1 MRKKFVAAG
10 AAAFLLAGGA
20 LTACGY
26 DYGGNEADGRFNDG
40 DLKVAA
46 QDTKELNAE
55 QKKKAEEAKKAADAK
70 KAEEAKKAAAAK
82 EKADIEVKGDE
93 VKNLRTDVAKNP
105 AAFCKSS
112 NLPAGEGKD
121 NKGGTCLSIPI
132 GEIAKNPILIA
143 VPNAPEVIAEGKAF
157 DLKVKIED
165 KFGPLDLNAF
175 TFDDSGKAGETFL
188 EHPGELDNDGRPL
201 LHAHLG
207 VATLKERNGL
217 PVSNTYDAAF
227 SGVQGVKGDLSA
239 KISGLKAG
247 FYRADVY
254 AGQPGHAPPPTAT
267 ADQVQA
273 FASFYFEVK

>member
-1 MRKKFVAAG
+1 MRRRNFVTAG
-10 AAAFLLAGGA
+10 AAALLLTGGVA

-26 DYGGNEADGRFNDG
+26 DYGGNEENGRFNDG

-46 QDTKELNAE
+46 QDTKELNKENAE
-55 QKKKAEEAKKAADAK
+55 QKEQKAKAAEERAD
-70 KAEEAKKAAAAK
+70 
-82 EKADIEVKGDE
+82 VKVEGDE
-93 VKNLRTDVAKNP
+93 VDNLRTDVAKNP
-105 AAFCKSS
+105 QDFCKNSE
-112 NLPAGEGKD
+112 LPAGEGKD
-121 NKGGTCLSIPI
+121 NKGGTCVSIPI
-132 GEIAKNPILIA
+132 GEVAKNPILIA
-143 VPNAPEVIAEGKAF
+143 IPNAPEVIAEGKEF
-157 DLKVKIED
+157 DLKVQIED

-175 TFDDSGKAGETFL
+175 TFDDSGKAGVTFL

-239 KISGLKAG
+239 KVQGLKAG